1 MKKTLIPVLLIL
13 SMMQVSAQSK
23 KIQTA
28 PSKGGSNPFLQ
39 EWSTPYQ
46 TPPFS
51 KIKVEH
57 YIPAFEQC
65 IKEAQQEIDAIKNNR
80 EHPTF
85 ANTIVALDR
94 AGSKLNR
101 LCGVFFNLLE
111 CDATPEMQKIA
122 TEVQPMLT
130 EYSNNIHLDD
140 QLFKRVKGVYERE
153 YSKLSGADQMLLKKT
168 YDGFI
173 DNGADLNDMQKDHFR
188 KLSLEL
194 ANLTLQYGQNALAAT
209 NDWNMVVKTREELKG
224 LPESEIAIAA
234 QRAEEKGVEGYLFD
248 LSFPSKRA
256 ILTYADNESLRKDMY
271 LNSCNIAYHGK
282 YDNEK
287 VIYEI
292 LRCRQE
298 IAKLLGYSNYAEYA
312 LHNKMAKD
320 VKTVQNFLDELAKY
334 SIPAAQKEMESL
346 QKFAVSQGHA
356 GPLQRWDFSYYSEKQ
371 KDKLYNLSSETLKP
385 YFKLENVTD
394 GIFKLANTLY
404 GISFEEAKNIDT
416 YHKDVKAYKVMRGKE
431 FIAILYLDFHPR
443 ATKRSGAWM
452 TSFRE
457 QWVDENNQNVRPLV
471 SLVMNFTPSTK
482 NNPSLLTFDELT
494 TFLHEFGHALN
505 GMLSQVPYQSI
516 SGTNSQHDFVELPSQ
531 LNENWATEYEFLKTF
546 AKHYKTGELIP
557 MKYIDQ
563 LKEMRKYLA
572 GYASARQ
579 LSFGFLDMMWHT
591 IDVAVINDVR
601 QKEHEIFARFDVM
614 PEIQESCM
622 STSFSHIFA
631 GGYAAGY
638 YGYKWAEMLEADAFS
653 LFKEEGV
660 MNKKVAEKYMKTI
673 LSQGGSKPAMEMF
686 KEFRGRGPKVDALLI
701 RDGLK

>member
-23 KIQTA
+23 KLQTSA
-28 PSKGGSNPFLQ
+28 PKNSNPFLQ
-39 EWSTPYQ
+39 EWNTPYQ

-65 IKEAQQEIDAIKNNR
+65 IKEAQQEIDAIKNNSER
-80 EHPTF
+80 PTF

-111 CDATPEMQKIA
+111 CDATPEMQEIA
-122 TEVQPMLT
+122 TKVQPMLT
-130 EYSNNIHLDD
+130 EYSNNIHLDKL
-140 QLFKRVKGVYERE
+140 LFKRVKVVYEKE
-153 YSKLSGADQMLLKKT
+153 LSKLSGADQMLLQKT

-173 DNGADLNDMQKDHFR
+173 DNGANLNDIQKEQFR
-188 KLSLEL
+188 NLSLEL
-194 ANLTLQYGQNALAAT
+194 ANLTLRYGQNALAAT
-209 NDWNMVVKTREELKG
+209 NDWTMVVKTRDELKG

-256 ILTYADNESLRKDMY
+256 ILTYADNEALRKDMY
-271 LNSCNIAYHGK
+271 YNSCNIAYHGK

-287 VIYEI
+287 VIYQI
-292 LRCRQE
+292 LKCRQE

-320 VKTVQNFLDELAKY
+320 VKTVYNFLDELAEY
-334 SIPAAQKEMESL
+334 SIPAAQKEMKSL
-346 QKFAVSQGHA
+346 QAYANKHGLEGKV
-356 GPLQRWDFSYYSEKQ
+356 QRWDFSYYSEKQ
-371 KDKLYNLSSETLKP
+371 KDELYNLSSETLKP

-404 GISFEEAKNIDT
+404 GISFEEAKNVDT

-431 FIAILYLDFHPR
+431 FIAIIYLDFHPR

-457 QWVDENNQNVRPLV
+457 QWVDENNQNIRPLV

-482 NNPSLLTFDELT
+482 DNPSLLTFDELT

-591 IDVAVINDVR
+591 IDAENINNVR
-601 QKEHEIFARFDVM
+601 EKEHEIFARFEVM

-660 MNKKVAEKYMKTI
+660 MNKNVAGKYMKTI
-673 LSQGGSKPAMEMF
+673 LSQGGSKPAMVMF

>member
-1 MKKTLIPVLLIL
+1 
-13 SMMQVSAQSK
+13 MQVDAQSK
-23 KIQTA
+23 KLQSA
-28 PSKGGSNPFLQ
+28 PPKGGSNPFLQ
-39 EWSTPYQ
+39 EWNTPYQ

-57 YIPAFEQC
+57 YIPAFKQC
-65 IKEAQQEIDAIKNNR
+65 IEEAQQEINAIKNNR
-80 EHPTF
+80 EHATF

-111 CDATPEMQKIA
+111 CDATPEMQQIA
-122 TEVQPMLT
+122 MEVQPMLT
-130 EYSNNIHLDD
+130 EYSNNLHLDD
-140 QLFKRVKGVYERE
+140 QLFKRVKSVYVKE
-153 YSKLSGADQMLLKKT
+153 YNSLSSVDQMLLKKT

-173 DNGADLNDMQKDHFR
+173 DNGADLNGEQKDQFR

-194 ANLTLQYGQNALAAT
+194 ANLTLQYGQNALAAN
-209 NDWNMVVKTREELKG
+209 NDWTMVVKTKDELKG

-234 QRAEEKGVEGYLFD
+234 QRAEEKGVAGYVFD
-248 LSFPSKRA
+248 LSYPSKRA
-256 ILTYADNESLRKDMY
+256 ILTYADNVELRKEMY

-287 VIYEI
+287 IIFQI
-292 LRCRQE
+292 LKCRQE
-298 IAKLLGYSNYAEYA
+298 IAKLLGYANYAEYA

-320 VKTVQNFLDELAKY
+320 VKTVYNFLEELAEY
-334 SIPAAQKEMESL
+334 SIPAAQKEMQSL
-346 QKFAVSQGHA
+346 KEYALSHGHS
-356 GPLQRWDFSYYSEKQ
+356 GDVQRWDFSYYSEKQ
-371 KDKLYNLSSETLKP
+371 KDELYKLSSETLKP
-385 YFKLENVTD
+385 YFKLENVTA
-394 GIFKLANTLY
+394 GVFKLASTLY
-404 GISFEEAKNIDT
+404 GLSFEEAKNVDT

-457 QWVDENNQNVRPLV
+457 QWNDENGQNIRPLV

-482 NNPSLLTFDELT
+482 SNPSLLTFDELT

-557 MKYIDQ
+557 MKYIEQ
-563 LKEMRKYLA
+563 LKEMRKYQA
-572 GYASARQ
+572 GYASSRQ

-591 IDVAVINDVR
+591 TDVSDVVDVR
-601 QKEHEIFARFDVM
+601 EKEHEVFARFDVM

-653 LFKEEGV
+653 LFQEEGV

-673 LSQGGSKPAMEMF
+673 LSQGGSKPALTMF

>member
-404 GISFEEAKNIDT
+404 GISFDEAKNIDT
-416 YHKDVKAYKVMRGKE
+416 YHKDIKAYKVMRGKE

>member
-416 YHKDVKAYKVMRGKE
+416 YHKDVKAYKVLRGKE

>member
-334 SIPAAQKEMESL
+334 SIPAAQKEMKSL
-346 QKFAVSQGHA
+346 QAYANKHGLEGKV
-356 GPLQRWDFSYYSEKQ
+356 QRWDFSYYSEKQ
-371 KDKLYNLSSETLKP
+371 KDELYNLSSETLKP

-404 GISFEEAKNIDT
+404 GISFEEAKNVDT

-431 FIAILYLDFHPR
+431 FIAIIYLDFHPR

-457 QWVDENNQNVRPLV
+457 QWIDENNQNVRPLV

>member
-1 MKKTLIPVLLIL
+1 
-13 SMMQVSAQSK
+13 
-23 KIQTA
+23 
-28 PSKGGSNPFLQ
+28 
-39 EWSTPYQ
+39 
-46 TPPFS
+46 
-51 KIKVEH
+51 
-57 YIPAFEQC
+57 
-65 IKEAQQEIDAIKNNR
+65 
-80 EHPTF
+80 
-85 ANTIVALDR
+85 
-94 AGSKLNR
+94 
-101 LCGVFFNLLE
+101 
-111 CDATPEMQKIA
+111 
-122 TEVQPMLT
+122 
-130 EYSNNIHLDD
+130 
-140 QLFKRVKGVYERE
+140 
-153 YSKLSGADQMLLKKT
+153 
-168 YDGFI
+168 
-173 DNGADLNDMQKDHFR
+173 
-188 KLSLEL
+188 
-194 ANLTLQYGQNALAAT
+194 
-209 NDWNMVVKTREELKG
+209 
-224 LPESEIAIAA
+224 
-234 QRAEEKGVEGYLFD
+234 
-248 LSFPSKRA
+248 
-256 ILTYADNESLRKDMY
+256 
-271 LNSCNIAYHGK
+271 
-282 YDNEK
+282 
-287 VIYEI
+287 
-292 LRCRQE
+292 
-298 IAKLLGYSNYAEYA
+298 
-312 LHNKMAKD
+312 
-320 VKTVQNFLDELAKY
+320 
-334 SIPAAQKEMESL
+334 
-346 QKFAVSQGHA
+346 
-356 GPLQRWDFSYYSEKQ
+356 
-371 KDKLYNLSSETLKP
+371 
-385 YFKLENVTD
+385 
-394 GIFKLANTLY
+394 
-404 GISFEEAKNIDT
+404 
-416 YHKDVKAYKVMRGKE
+416 MRGKE

>member
-371 KDKLYNLSSETLKP
+371 KDKLYNLNSETLKP

-404 GISFEEAKNIDT
+404 GISFEEVKNIDT

>member
-1 MKKTLIPVLLIL
+1 MKKTLIPVLLIF

-23 KIQTA
+23 KLQTSA
-28 PSKGGSNPFLQ
+28 PKNSNPFLQ
-39 EWSTPYQ
+39 EWNTPYQ

-65 IKEAQQEIDAIKNNR
+65 IKEAQQEIDAIKNNSER
-80 EHPTF
+80 PTF

-111 CDATPEMQKIA
+111 CDATPEMQEIA
-122 TEVQPMLT
+122 TKVQPMLT
-130 EYSNNIHLDD
+130 EYSNNIHLDKL
-140 QLFKRVKGVYERE
+140 LFKRVKVVYEKE
-153 YSKLSGADQMLLKKT
+153 LSKLSGADQMLLQKT

-173 DNGADLNDMQKDHFR
+173 DNGANLNDIQKEQFR
-188 KLSLEL
+188 NLSLEL
-194 ANLTLQYGQNALAAT
+194 ANLTLRYGQNALAAT
-209 NDWNMVVKTREELKG
+209 NNWTMVVKTRDELKG

-256 ILTYADNESLRKDMY
+256 ILTYADNEALRKDMY
-271 LNSCNIAYHGK
+271 YNSCNIAYHGK

-287 VIYEI
+287 VIYQI
-292 LRCRQE
+292 LKCRQE

-320 VKTVQNFLDELAKY
+320 VKTVYNFLDELAEY
-334 SIPAAQKEMESL
+334 SIPAAQKEMKSL
-346 QKFAVSQGHA
+346 QAYANKHGLEGKV
-356 GPLQRWDFSYYSEKQ
+356 QRWDFSYYSEKQ
-371 KDKLYNLSSETLKP
+371 KDELYNLSSETLKP

-404 GISFEEAKNIDT
+404 GISFEEAKNVDT

-431 FIAILYLDFHPR
+431 FIAIIYLDFHPR

-457 QWVDENNQNVRPLV
+457 QWVDENNQNIRPLV

-482 NNPSLLTFDELT
+482 DNPSLLTFDELT

-591 IDVAVINDVR
+591 IDAENINNVR
-601 QKEHEIFARFDVM
+601 EKEHEIFARFEVM

-660 MNKKVAEKYMKTI
+660 MNKNVAGKYMKTI
-673 LSQGGSKPAMEMF
+673 LSQGGSKPAMVMF

>member
-1 MKKTLIPVLLIL
+1 MKKTLIPVLLIF

-23 KIQTA
+23 KLQTSA
-28 PSKGGSNPFLQ
+28 PKNSNPFLQ
-39 EWSTPYQ
+39 EWNTPYQ

-65 IKEAQQEIDAIKNNR
+65 IKEAQQEIDAIKNNSER
-80 EHPTF
+80 PTF

-111 CDATPEMQKIA
+111 CDATPEMQEIA
-122 TEVQPMLT
+122 TKVQPMLT
-130 EYSNNIHLDD
+130 EYSNNIHLDKL
-140 QLFKRVKGVYERE
+140 LFKRVKVVYEKE
-153 YSKLSGADQMLLKKT
+153 LSKLSGADQMLLQKT

-173 DNGADLNDMQKDHFR
+173 DNGANLNDIQKEQFR
-188 KLSLEL
+188 NLSLEL
-194 ANLTLQYGQNALAAT
+194 ANLTLRYGQNALAAT
-209 NDWNMVVKTREELKG
+209 NNWTMVVKTRDELKG

-256 ILTYADNESLRKDMY
+256 ILTYADNVELRKEMY

-287 VIYEI
+287 IIFQI
-292 LRCRQE
+292 LKCRQE

-320 VKTVQNFLDELAKY
+320 VKTVYNFLDELAEY
-334 SIPAAQKEMESL
+334 SIPAAQKEMKSL
-346 QKFAVSQGHA
+346 QAYANKHGLEGKV
-356 GPLQRWDFSYYSEKQ
+356 QRWDFSYYSEKQ
-371 KDKLYNLSSETLKP
+371 KDELYNLSSETLKP

-404 GISFEEAKNIDT
+404 GISFEEAKNVDT

-431 FIAILYLDFHPR
+431 FIAIIYLDFHPR

-457 QWVDENNQNVRPLV
+457 QWVDENNQNIRPLV

-482 NNPSLLTFDELT
+482 DNPSLLTFDELT

-591 IDVAVINDVR
+591 IDAENINNVR
-601 QKEHEIFARFDVM
+601 EKEHEIFARFEVM

-660 MNKKVAEKYMKTI
+660 MNKNVAGKYMKTI
-673 LSQGGSKPAMEMF
+673 LSQGGSKPAMVMF

>member
-23 KIQTA
+23 KLQTSA
-28 PSKGGSNPFLQ
+28 PKNSNPFLQ
-39 EWSTPYQ
+39 EWNTPYQ

-65 IKEAQQEIDAIKNNR
+65 IKEAQQEIDAIKNNSER
-80 EHPTF
+80 PTF

-111 CDATPEMQKIA
+111 CDATPEMQEIA
-122 TEVQPMLT
+122 TKVQPMLT
-130 EYSNNIHLDD
+130 EYSNNIHLDKL
-140 QLFKRVKGVYERE
+140 LFKRVKVVYEKE
-153 YSKLSGADQMLLKKT
+153 LSKLSGADQMLLQKT

-173 DNGADLNDMQKDHFR
+173 DNGANLNDIQKEQFR
-188 KLSLEL
+188 NLSLEL
-194 ANLTLQYGQNALAAT
+194 ANLTLRYGQNALAAT
-209 NDWNMVVKTREELKG
+209 NDWTMVVKTRDELKG

-256 ILTYADNESLRKDMY
+256 ILTYADNEALRKDMY
-271 LNSCNIAYHGK
+271 YNSCNIAYHGK

-287 VIYEI
+287 VIYQI
-292 LRCRQE
+292 LKCRQE

-320 VKTVQNFLDELAKY
+320 VKTVYNFLDELAEY
-334 SIPAAQKEMESL
+334 SIPAAQKEMKSL
-346 QKFAVSQGHA
+346 QAYANKHGLEGKV
-356 GPLQRWDFSYYSEKQ
+356 QRWDFSYYSEKQ
-371 KDKLYNLSSETLKP
+371 KDELYNLSSETLKP

-404 GISFEEAKNIDT
+404 GISFEEAKNVDT

-431 FIAILYLDFHPR
+431 FIAIIYLDFHPR

-457 QWVDENNQNVRPLV
+457 QWVDENNQNIRPLV

-482 NNPSLLTFDELT
+482 DNPSLLTFDELT

-591 IDVAVINDVR
+591 TDVKSINDVR
-601 QKEHEIFARFDVM
+601 EKEHEIFARFDVM
-614 PEIQESCM
+614 PEIKESCM

-660 MNKKVAEKYMKTI
+660 MNKNVAGKYMKTI
-673 LSQGGSKPAMEMF
+673 LSQGGSKPAMVMF